1 MKDMIRKGVLVCV
14 LFSFL
19 GMGRGAEACMFAA
32 EHRVYPLGTVPE
44 GVVAVEWALSR
55 SSNFEPPRYWHGTA
69 RLVVLD
75 AGQEVTR
82 EIAAAPI
89 NTLGPGLRGTL
100 VPLIRAWFEVAGRE
114 PGFTPLEYKGSR
126 YCSER
131 FVCGGGLEVR
141 WSKDGQGSF
150 IPGEGQEAKPLGFP
164 TSFVE
169 AHRRQW
175 DIEDESLGTVRRIL
189 AEDAAEAS
197 GVDVAALDQEE
208 REEHFT
214 VDARFRLGIVRQ
226 YIAGGRVL
234 LVVGM
239 HRGHFDRDDPR
250 EAALPDAASDR
261 CGCVAVDS
269 CWCPEVTLHHGAS
282 FDVLFLL

>member
-1 MKDMIRKGVLVCV
+1 MRKSVLVCV

-19 GMGRGAEACMFAA
+19 TMGRGAEACMSAM

-55 SSNFEPPRYWHGTA
+55 SSSFDPPHYWYGTA

-75 AGQEVTR
+75 AAQEVKR
-82 EIAAAPI
+82 EIATAPV
-89 NTLGPGLRGTL
+89 NTLGPGLQGTL

-114 PGFTPLEYKGSR
+114 PGFTALEYRGSR

-131 FVCGGGLEVR
+131 FVCEGGFEVR
-141 WSKDGQGSF
+141 WDKNGQGSF
-150 IPGEGQEAKPLGFP
+150 IPGEGQKAKPLGFP
-164 TSFVE
+164 ASFVE

-175 DIEDESLGTVRRIL
+175 EIEDEPPGTVRRIL

-197 GVDVAALDQEE
+197 AVDVAALDQEE

-214 VDARFRLGIVRQ
+214 FDARFRLGIVRH
-226 YIAGGRVL
+226 YTAGGRTL

-250 EAALPDAASDR
+250 EAAPMGGASDR
-261 CGCVAVDS
+261 CDCVAVDS
-269 CWCPEVTLHHGAS
+269 CWCPEVTQHHGAS